1 MAEKRP
7 KSILSGLKNMLHRD
21 SGKSPKPASKSSAS
35 ARKKTAAP
43 VAGKA
48 APAKE
53 GAKEQRA
60 AVPAGDAPPA
70 QEHAPEA
77 KDDNKKAQNQPWYR
91 HRQRW

>member
-21 SGKSPKPASKSSAS
+21 SEKPSGPASKAPVST
-35 ARKKTAAP
+35 RKKA
-43 VAGKA
+43 A

-53 GAKEQRA
+53 NLKEPA
-60 AVPAGDAPPA
+60 APAADAPA
-70 QEHAPEA
+70 DQKAAPEA
-77 KDDNKKAQNQPWYR
+77 KADKKVKNQPWYR

>member
-21 SGKSPKPASKSSAS
+21 SEKPSGPAPKSPAP
-35 ARKKTAAP
+35 ARKKA
-43 VAGKA
+43 A

-53 GAKEQRA
+53 TSKAP
-60 AVPAGDAPPA
+60 AVPPADAPA
-70 QEHAPEA
+70 DQEPAPEA
-77 KDDNKKAQNQPWYR
+77 KSEKKVKNQPWYR